1 MAEYKYWI
9 LNIEESGIAW
19 LKINRMD
26 KKNAFNR
33 ELVEELYS
41 IYQNLNN
48 NSRIR
53 VLVIDTIDNNFF
65 CSGADIEWFYN
76 VGGKEGKEISIR
88 SHEIFG
94 FAEKLPFPVIAVV
107 RGLCLT
113 AGTEM
118 IMACDMIFA
127 AENAKIGQIETKW
140 GLTPGGGGT
149 QRLTWLVGPL
159 KARELIY
166 TAKVVDASEA
176 LKIGLVN
183 DIIPLSQ
190 IEEYIR
196 KICNQIIQNSA
207 RAIQEAKKLINCAI
221 YKSECGFRLEE
232 DIFGGNFQS
241 GEPRE
246 RFSKFVGKTK

>member
-9 LNIEESGIAW
+9 LNIEDSGIAW

-33 ELVEELYS
+33 ELVEELYK
-41 IYQNLNN
+41 IYQLLGNN
-48 NSRIR
+48 PVIR
-53 VLVIDTIDNNFF
+53 VLIIDTVDNNFF

-76 VGGKEGKEISIR
+76 VGGKEGTEISIR

-118 IMACDMIFA
+118 IMACDMIYA
-127 AENAKIGQIETKW
+127 ADNAKIGQIETKW

-166 TAKVVDASEA
+166 TAKVVDATEA

-183 DIIPLSQ
+183 DVIPLAE
-190 IEEYIR
+190 IETYIR
-196 KICNQIIQNSA
+196 NVCKQIIQNSA
-207 RAIQEAKKLINCAI
+207 RAIQAAKELINCAI
-221 YKSECGFRLEE
+221 YKSDRGFRLEE
-232 DIFGGNFQS
+232 TIFGADFQS

-246 RFSKFVGKTK
+246 RFSKFVGKSK